1 MEFEHIKDFVKEKK
15 IRDFKNAIEELEFAD
30 IALIIDELEDDY
42 KVVAFRMLPK
52 DCAADVFSYL
62 PLSSQEEII
71 THITEKEINYIIED
85 LYVDDAVDLLDELPA
100 IMVQRILANAKP
112 ETRRVLNQFL
122 KYEEDSAGSI
132 MTNEYIDL
140 KKSMSVKQAI
150 EKIRKTAHDKE
161 EIYTCYV
168 TDSSRHLEGVI
179 SVKTLLLAND
189 ETIIETLMDDS
200 FVSCNT

>member
-1 MEFEHIKDFVKEKK
+1 MEFEYIKDFVKEKK
-15 IRDFKNAIEELEFAD
+15 IREFKNAIEELEFAD
-30 IALIIDELEDDY
+30 IAIIIDELEENLQ
-42 KVVAFRMLPK
+42 VVAFRMLPK

-62 PLSSQEEII
+62 PLSSQEQII

-122 KYEEDSAGSI
+122 KYDEYSAGSI

-161 EIYTCYV
+161 EIYTCFKNV
-168 TDSSRHLEGVI
+168 TKI
-179 SVKTLLLAND
+179 
-189 ETIIETLMDDS
+189 
-200 FVSCNT
+200 